1 MDISVIIVNYRSWD
15 SLKECLDSFK
25 EINAKDYSYELI
37 VVDNDSAD
45 GKLEN
50 FKTEYPEVNFIKN
63 SGNNG
68 FANGCNTGASHATGS
83 FLLFLN
89 PDTKIEEGVLPQLHR
104 TYKNNPE
111 IAILSCLQVNE
122 AGNYYKQRNL
132 FPSFSRFFGLTRAV
146 YRLLKKKSL
155 ERKFEIKNK
164 LFYPDWVTGAVVF
177 ISRDWFERVNGWNE
191 DYWMYLEDVDLCKK
205 VVAKGGK
212 IAVTIEA
219 AIFHKHG
226 GASRTN
232 YKTKA
237 ITKSEVIIS
246 KHVYISN
253 HFSGIKRPVLHLL
266 LILGVLS
273 EKIILSVLL
282 ILFAPSKA
290 KLNFFILKK
299 LFAYYT
305 NAISNN
311 TWLSKRSVN
320 YQKS

>member
-25 EINAKDYSYELI
+25 EIDAKSYSFEII

-45 GKLEN
+45 GKLED
-50 FKTEYPEVNFIKN
+50 FESKYPEVNFIKN

-68 FANGCNTGASHATGS
+68 FANGCNTGASHAKGS
-83 FLLFLN
+83 FFLFLN
-89 PDTKIEEGVLPQLHR
+89 PDTKIEEGVLQELHL
-104 TYKNNPE
+104 TYIDNPE

-122 AGNYYKQRNL
+122 VGNYYKQKNS
-132 FPSFSRFFGLTRAV
+132 FPSFSRFFGLTRAA
-146 YRLLKKKSL
+146 YRLFNKKAIEKKFELKKN
-155 ERKFEIKNK
+155 I
-164 LFYPDWVTGAVVF
+164 FYPDWVTGAVVF
-177 ISRDWFERVNGWNE
+177 ISKEWFEKINGWNE

-205 VVAKGGK
+205 AVSFGGQV
-212 IAVTIEA
+212 AVTTEA
-219 AIFHKHG
+219 TIFHKHG

-232 YKTKA
+232 YRTKA
-237 ITKSEVIIS
+237 ITKGEVIIS

-253 HFSGIKRPVLHLL
+253 HFSGIKGALLHLL

-273 EKIILSVLL
+273 EKIILSILL
-282 ILFAPSKA
+282 LLFVPSKA

-299 LFAYYT
+299 LFAYYS
-305 NAISNN
+305 NVISNN